1 MKPCILVVDDE
12 PIIADNLRLTLN
24 HEGYEVETAGNIVS
38 AMLRLEERECS
49 LALVDLILPD
59 GDGLHL
65 LRLLKAKDPSLEV
78 IIMTGHSSIAKAV
91 EATKQGA
98 FYFVAK
104 PFNTDEML
112 MLVGKALERR
122 RLVAETSELRRRLA
136 EQSGYAQM
144 LGSAPAIK
152 RVFEMLESVA
162 GSDANVLIV
171 GESGTGK
178 ELAANAVHSH
188 SPRVDGPLV
197 KINCAALPKDL
208 IESEL
213 FGHVKGAFTGATTD
227 KPGLIEEAHRG
238 SLLLDEITEMPM
250 DLQTKLLRVLE
261 ERTVRRLG
269 GAKIVPVDFRLI
281 SSTNLD
287 PEAAVREGRLRQDL
301 YFRIN
306 TITVSL
312 PPLRE
317 RTADIPL
324 LAKSFLDRFR
334 ARHGRD
340 IEAIDPESYRRL
352 LAHRWPGNVRELE
365 HAIERAV
372 LVARGPGD
380 HARRSAGGTADGA
393 RVVGRG
399 CPAAGLAR
407 GDRARVHRAGARDVR
422 VEQAGGGPHPGAPPA
437 DSLLEDA
444 PARHSPATLLETRRG
459 LRSPWIASAKAGG
472 LAALP
477 NAEAP

>member
-1 MKPCILVVDDE
+1 
-12 PIIADNLRLTLN
+12 
-24 HEGYEVETAGNIVS
+24 
-38 AMLRLEERECS
+38 
-49 LALVDLILPD
+49 
-59 GDGLHL
+59 
-65 LRLLKAKDPSLEV
+65 
-78 IIMTGHSSIAKAV
+78 
-91 EATKQGA
+91 
-98 FYFVAK
+98 
-104 PFNTDEML
+104 
-112 MLVGKALERR
+112 
-122 RLVAETSELRRRLA
+122 
-136 EQSGYAQM
+136 
-144 LGSAPAIK
+144 
-152 RVFEMLESVA
+152 MLESVA

-269 GAKIVPVDFRLI
+269 GAKIVPVDFRLV

-340 IEAIDPESYRRL
+340 VEAIDPESYRRL

-372 LVARGPGD
+372 LVARG
-380 HARRSAGGTADGA
+380 REITLADLPEA
-393 RVVGRG
+393 LQMAPVSTD
-399 CPAAGLAR
+399 A
-407 GDRARVHRAGARDVR
+407 D
-422 VEQAGGGPHPGAPPA
+422 APPPG
-437 DSLLEDA
+437 SLEEIERVSIVRA
-444 PARHSPATLLETRRG
+444 LETSGWNKQAAAHILG
-459 LRSPWIASAKAGG
+459 LRRPTLYSKMRRHGIPQRRA
-472 LAALP
+472 
-477 NAEAP
+477 

>member
-1 MKPCILVVDDE
+1 MKPRILVVDDE
-12 PIIADNLRLTLN
+12 PIIVDNLRLTLE
-24 HEGYEVETAGNIVS
+24 HEGYKVETAGNTVS
-38 AMLRLEERECS
+38 AMLRLEEEEFS
-49 LALVDLILPD
+49 LALVDLMLPD
-59 GDGLHL
+59 GDGLQL

-104 PFNTDEML
+104 PFDSDEML

-122 RLVAETSELRRRLA
+122 RLVAETSELRRKLA

-144 LGSAPAIK
+144 LGSSPSMK

-178 ELAANAVHSH
+178 ELAANAVHAH

-213 FGHVKGAFTGATTD
+213 FGHAKGAFTGATTD
-227 KPGLIEEAHRG
+227 KPGLLEEAHRG
-238 SLLLDEITEMPM
+238 SLLLDEITEMPL
-250 DLQTKLLRVLE
+250 DLQAKLLRVLE
-261 ERTVRRLG
+261 DRTVRRLG
-269 GAKIVPVDFRLI
+269 GAKSVPVDFRLI

-287 PEAAVREGRLRQDL
+287 PDAAVREGRLRPDL

-306 TITVSL
+306 TITVAL

-324 LAKSFLDRFR
+324 MARVFLERFCAK
-334 ARHGRD
+334 HGRD
-340 IEAIDPESYRRL
+340 VAAIDPEAYRRL

-365 HAIERAV
+365 HAIERGV
-372 LVARGPGD
+372 LVARSREITLGD
-380 HARRSAGGTADGA
+380 LPEALQSASVPTDGA
-393 RVVGRG
+393 ARPPGSLEEIERVSIVRALESSGWNKQ
-399 CPAAGLAR
+399 AAAAVL
-407 GDRARVHRAGARDVR
+407 
-422 VEQAGGGPHPGAPPA
+422 
-437 DSLLEDA
+437 
-444 PARHSPATLLETRRG
+444 G
-459 LRSPWIASAKAGG
+459 LRRPTLYSKMRRHGIPQRRT
-472 LAALP
+472 
-477 NAEAP
+477 

>member
-1 MKPCILVVDDE
+1 M
-12 PIIADNLRLTLN
+12 
-24 HEGYEVETAGNIVS
+24 
-38 AMLRLEERECS
+38 
-49 LALVDLILPD
+49 ALVDLILPD

-144 LGSAPAIK
+144 LGSSPAIK

-269 GAKIVPVDFRLI
+269 GAKIVPVDFRLV

-372 LVARGPGD
+372 LVARGREITLADLPE
-380 HARRSAGGTADGA
+380 ALQDGA
-393 RVVGRG
+393 AVDGRRR
-399 CPAAGLAR
+399 PAARVAR
-407 GDRARVHRAGARDVR
+407 GDRARVHRAGPRDVR
-422 VEQAGGGPHPGAPPA
+422 VEQAGGGPHPGTPPA
-437 DSLLEDA
+437 DALLEDA
-444 PARHSPATLLETRRG
+444 PARHSAATRLERREG
-459 LRSPWIASAKAGG
+459 PICGGTAPSAAVPRNARDDRADELSSAGPRHG
-472 LAALP
+472 PALP
-477 NAEAP
+477 LREYASRCLPSGAASQLDPSHRSSRVSPTGS

>member
-1 MKPCILVVDDE
+1 
-12 PIIADNLRLTLN
+12 
-24 HEGYEVETAGNIVS
+24 
-38 AMLRLEERECS
+38 
-49 LALVDLILPD
+49 
-59 GDGLHL
+59 
-65 LRLLKAKDPSLEV
+65 
-78 IIMTGHSSIAKAV
+78 
-91 EATKQGA
+91 
-98 FYFVAK
+98 
-104 PFNTDEML
+104 
-112 MLVGKALERR
+112 
-122 RLVAETSELRRRLA
+122 
-136 EQSGYAQM
+136 M
-144 LGSAPAIK
+144 LGSSPAIK

-162 GSDANVLIV
+162 SSDANVLIV

-269 GAKIVPVDFRLI
+269 GAKIVPVDFRLV

-340 IEAIDPESYRRL
+340 VEAIDPESYRRL

-372 LVARGPGD
+372 LVARGREITLADLPEALQMTPVSTDIDAPPPGSLEEIERVSIVRALETSGWNKQAAA
-380 HARRSAGGTADGA
+380 HILGLRRPTLYSKMRRHGIPQRRS
-393 RVVGRG
+393 
-399 CPAAGLAR
+399 
-407 GDRARVHRAGARDVR
+407 
-422 VEQAGGGPHPGAPPA
+422 
-437 DSLLEDA
+437 
-444 PARHSPATLLETRRG
+444 
-459 LRSPWIASAKAGG
+459 
-472 LAALP
+472 
-477 NAEAP
+477 